1 MPTLVPT
8 EASRSRRV
16 GVLLAGL
23 VLVSTG
29 VACTIQAELGVAPY
43 DVLSTGLRDLLD
55 IPIGLAAVI
64 LPIVFMGLGAL
75 LGGRLGLGSLL
86 AVALVG
92 PMLGLV
98 LDRLPHVEAMPP
110 RLALFAVGFL
120 LITLGIALVIVPDIG
135 PGPAELL
142 MLAIHERG
150 HALAPVRTGI
160 ELGSVGVGW
169 AMGGQV
175 GAGTVVFALLIGPA
189 LRVALEGLGYDT
201 TRAIVASD
209 AAAPGA

>member
-1 MPTLVPT
+1 
-8 EASRSRRV
+8 
-16 GVLLAGL
+16 VLLGGL
-23 VLVSTG
+23 VLVATG
-29 VACTIQAELGVAPY
+29 VALTIRAELGVAPY
-43 DVLSTGLRDLLD
+43 DVLTTGLRDLLD
-55 IPIGLAAVI
+55 IPIGLAAVV
-64 LPIVFMGLGAL
+64 LPAVFMGLGLL
-75 LGGRLGLGSLL
+75 LGGRAGVGSLL

-98 LDRLPHVEAMPP
+98 LDRLPDLDAMAP
-110 RLALFAVGFL
+110 RLVCFGVGFGA
-120 LITLGIALVIVPDIG
+120 ITLGIALVVVPEIG

-160 ELGSVGVGW
+160 ELASVGVGW

-175 GAGTVVFALLIGPA
+175 GAGTIVFTVLIGPA
-189 LRVALEGLGYDT
+189 LRRALEALGYDT
-201 TRAIVASD
+201 RRAVVASD

>member
-1 MPTLVPT
+1 MIVPAD
-8 EASRSRRV
+8 ASRARRV
-16 GVLLAGL
+16 GVLLVGL

-64 LPIVFMGLGAL
+64 LPVVFLGLGAL

-98 LDRLPHVEAMPP
+98 LDRLPHVEAMAP
-110 RLALFAVGFL
+110 RLAFFAFGFAVL
-120 LITLGIALVIVPDIG
+120 TVGIALVVVPEIG

-160 ELGSVGVGW
+160 ELTSVGVGW

-175 GAGTVVFALLIGPA
+175 GAGTLVFAVLIGPA
-189 LRVALEGLGYDT
+189 LRRVLEALGYDT
-201 TRAIVASD
+201 TRAIEASD

>member
-1 MPTLVPT
+1 VP
-8 EASRSRRV
+8 EIVPAAASPARRI
-16 GVLLAGL
+16 GVLLVGL
-23 VLVSTG
+23 VLVAVG
-29 VACTIQAELGVAPY
+29 VACTIQAEVGVAPY
-43 DVLSTGLRDLLD
+43 DVLSTGLRDLFD
-55 IPIGLAAVI
+55 IPIGLAAVL
-64 LPIVFMGLGAL
+64 LPIVFLALGAL

-98 LDRLPHVEAMPP
+98 LDRLPEVEAMAP
-110 RLALFAVGFL
+110 RLAFYGVGFVL
-120 LITLGIALVIVPDIG
+120 LTLGIALVIVPEIG

-160 ELGSVGVGW
+160 ELTSVGVGW

-175 GAGTVVFALLIGPA
+175 GVGTLVFAVLIGPA
-189 LRVALEGLGYDT
+189 LRRTLEGLGYDT
-201 TRAIVASD
+201 RRAAVATD
-209 AAAPGA
+209 AAASGL

>member
-1 MPTLVPT
+1 
-8 EASRSRRV
+8 V
-16 GVLLAGL
+16 GVLLVGL

-55 IPIGLAAVI
+55 IPIGLAAVL
-64 LPIVFMGLGAL
+64 LPIAFLALGAL

-98 LDRLPHVEAMPP
+98 LDRLPHVEAMAP
-110 RLALFAVGFL
+110 RLVLFALGFAL
-120 LITLGIALVIVPDIG
+120 LTTGIALVIVPEIG

-160 ELGSVGVGW
+160 ELTSVGVGW

-175 GAGTVVFALLIGPA
+175 GAGTLVVAVLIGPA
-189 LRVALEGLGYDT
+189 LRRALEALGYDT

>member
-1 MPTLVPT
+1 MPEIVPVA
-8 EASRSRRV
+8 ASPARRI
-16 GVLLAGL
+16 GVLLVGL
-23 VLVSTG
+23 VLVATG
-29 VACTIQAELGVAPY
+29 VAFTIQAELGVAPY
-43 DVLSTGLRDLLD
+43 DVLSTGLRDLFD
-55 IPIGLAAVI
+55 IPIGLAAVL
-64 LPIVFMGLGAL
+64 LPIAFLALGAA

-98 LDRLPHVEAMPP
+98 LDRLPDVQAMGP
-110 RLALFAVGFL
+110 RLGFYVVGFVL
-120 LITLGIALVIVPDIG
+120 LTLGIALVIVPEIG

-160 ELGSVGVGW
+160 ELTSVGVGW

-175 GAGTVVFALLIGPA
+175 GAGTLVFAVLIGPA
-189 LRVALEGLGYDT
+189 LRRTLEALGYDT
-201 TRAIVASD
+201 GRAAVATD
-209 AAAPGA
+209 AAASGL